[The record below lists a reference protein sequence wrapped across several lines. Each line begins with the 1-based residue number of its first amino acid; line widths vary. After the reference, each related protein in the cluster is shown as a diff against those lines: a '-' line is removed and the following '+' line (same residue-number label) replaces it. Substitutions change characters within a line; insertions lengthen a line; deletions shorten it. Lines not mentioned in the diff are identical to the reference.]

1 MLLEVFSVTLVG
13 DFRRDVLKTR
23 SPMYILEILGGP
35 LDGKTWEF
43 DDEITIGRDHEAAGA
58 CITLDRYISRRHAQ
72 LRENGGGRLLL
83 RDLSSRNGTRLQGRA
98 VAGEPVPIA
107 LGEPF
112 VVGRTNLRVTRS
124 SGEA

>member
-1 MLLEVFSVTLVG
+1 
-13 DFRRDVLKTR
+13 
-23 SPMYILEILGGP
+23 MYILEILGGP

-72 LRENGGGRLLL
+72 LRENGGQLAL
-83 RDLSSRNGTRLQGRA
+83 RDLSSRNGTRLGGQA
-98 VAGEPVPIA
+98 VSGVPVPLE
-107 LGEPF
+107 LGAPF

-124 SGEA
+124 PEKA

>member
-1 MLLEVFSVTLVG
+1 MLLEAFSITLVG
-13 DFRRDVLKTR
+13 DFQRRLIKSR

-43 DDEITIGRDHEAAGA
+43 DHEITIGRDHEAAGA

-72 LRENGGGRLLL
+72 LREDGGQLLL
-83 RDLSSRNGTRLQGRA
+83 SDLSSRNGTLLGGRA
-98 VAGEPVPIA
+98 VAADAVPLP

-112 VVGRTNLRVTRS
+112 VVGRTNLRVTRTPE
-124 SGEA
+124 GA